1 VLGGQCHALATL
13 SAGEITDT
21 HFTEGWVG
29 PGASLDEY
37 GESRPTGFG
46 FPDRPYVDHLAYLNR

>member
-1 VLGGQCHALATL
+1 LGGQRHALTTL
-13 SAGEITDT
+13 SARKRPDT

-29 PGASLDEY
+29 SGISLDGY

-46 FPDRPYVDHLAYLNR
+46 FPDRLYVHHLAYLNR